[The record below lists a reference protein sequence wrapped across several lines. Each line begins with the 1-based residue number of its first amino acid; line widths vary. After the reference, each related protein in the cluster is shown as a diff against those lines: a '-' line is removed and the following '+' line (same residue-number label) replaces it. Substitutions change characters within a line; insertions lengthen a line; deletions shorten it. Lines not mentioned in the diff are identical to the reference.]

1 MKDKLDEIRFYQLAK
16 ELWKKF
22 WEDSE
27 VLLKDIRGRE
37 IARQMTKSIGSINAN
52 IEEGYG
58 RGSQKEYVYFLKV
71 SRGSARE
78 SKGWYERSVKLLS
91 QEIVD
96 KRVEKLDQIIAM
108 ETKSIQTLELKFKSQ

>member
-1 MKDKLDEIRFYQLAK
+1 MKDKLHEIRFYQLAK

-58 RGSQKEYVYFLKV
+58 RGSQKE
-71 SRGSARE
+71 S
-78 SKGWYERSVKLLS
+78 LLS
-91 QEIVD
+91 G
-96 KRVEKLDQIIAM
+96 
-108 ETKSIQTLELKFKSQ
+108 KSRKYFFLLVIT

>member
-1 MKDKLDEIRFYQLAK
+1 MKDKLHEIRFYQLAK